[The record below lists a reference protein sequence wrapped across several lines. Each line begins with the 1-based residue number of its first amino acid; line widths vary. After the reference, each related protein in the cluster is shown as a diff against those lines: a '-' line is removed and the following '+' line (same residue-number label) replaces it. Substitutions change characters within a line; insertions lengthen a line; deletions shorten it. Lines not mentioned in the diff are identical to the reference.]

1 MNLTTG
7 IVGLPNAGKTTLFN
21 AVTSASAEASSY
33 PFCTIDPNVGVAE
46 VPDERLR
53 ILDELLN
60 PASCTPTSIKF
71 TDIAGLVR
79 GASKGEGRG
88 NQFLADVRETD
99 ALVHVVRCFE
109 DPTVSHVEEVL
120 NPGRDVDTVESEL
133 MLADLQSVEEA
144 LPHLERV
151 VATDPRSPRR
161 SELEALRKIG
171 SGLLEGVPV
180 HASSDVTPADL
191 QAVRSYNLLS
201 AKPVLYV
208 ANIGETPD
216 PEDPRLDQLRGRV
229 GEDRVLPVCAQL
241 EAEVAQLEE
250 GEEKGELLAELGLE
264 SSGIDRPGERDLQ
277 AVASDPPFTQSP
289 TGSCR
294 HGRSP
299 PETRPRRRPAES
311 TATWRRVSSA
321 PKSQQSRTWR
331 RPEESCSGSGNMGSC
346 VRKAGITLSATATS
360 CNSCSGADDRVLPP
374 QPSSQ

>member
-21 AVTSASAEASSY
+21 ALTSASAEASSY
-33 PFCTIDPNVGVAE
+33 PFCTIDPNVGVVE
-46 VPDERLR
+46 VPDGRLR

-60 PASCTPTSIKF
+60 PASCTPASIRF

-88 NQFLADVRETD
+88 NQFLADVRDTD
-99 ALVHVVRCFE
+99 ALIHVVRCFE

-120 NPGRDVDTVESEL
+120 NPVRDVDTIESEL

-144 LPHLERV
+144 MPHLERV

-171 SGLLEGVPV
+171 SGLLEGVSV
-180 HASSDVTPADL
+180 HANGEVTPGDL

-216 PEDPRLDQLRGRV
+216 QEDPGLDQLRGRV

-264 SSGIDRPGERDLQ
+264 SSGIDRLVRAAYRLLRLIAFYTVANEKLQ
-277 AVASDPPFTQSP
+277 AWPLPS
-289 TGSCR
+289 G
-294 HGRSP
+294 
-299 PETRPRRRPAES
+299 S
-311 TATWRRVSSA
+311 TASA
-321 PKSQQSRTWR
+321 AAGRIHSDMEEGFIRAEVTTVEDLAAAGGELQRLRQQGKLRTEGR
-331 RPEESCSGSGNMGSC
+331 DYV
-346 VRKAGITLSATATS
+346 VRDGDVVQFLFR
-360 CNSCSGADDRVLPP
+360 G
-374 QPSSQ
+374 

>member
-21 AVTSASAEASSY
+21 ALTSASAEASSY
-33 PFCTIDPNVGVAE
+33 PFCTIDPNVGVVE
-46 VPDERLR
+46 VPDGRLR

-60 PASCTPTSIKF
+60 PASCTPTSIRF

-88 NQFLADVRETD
+88 NQFLADVRDTD

-120 NPGRDVDTVESEL
+120 NPVRDVDTIESEL

-144 LPHLERV
+144 MPHLERV

-161 SELEALRKIG
+161 SELEALRKIV
-171 SGLLEGVPV
+171 SGLLEGVSV
-180 HASSDVTPADL
+180 HASGEVTPGDL
-191 QAVRSYNLLS
+191 RAVRSYNLLS

-208 ANIGETPD
+208 ANVGETPD
-216 PEDPRLDQLRGRV
+216 QEDPGLDQLRGRV

-264 SSGIDRPGERDLQ
+264 SSGIDRLVRAAYRLLRLIAFYTVANEKLQ
-277 AVASDPPFTQSP
+277 AWPLPS
-289 TGSCR
+289 G
-294 HGRSP
+294 
-299 PETRPRRRPAES
+299 S
-311 TATWRRVSSA
+311 TASA
-321 PKSQQSRTWR
+321 AAGRIHSDMEEGFIRAEVTTVEDLAAAGGELQRLRQQGKLRTEGR
-331 RPEESCSGSGNMGSC
+331 GYV
-346 VRKAGITLSATATS
+346 VRDGDVVQFLFR
-360 CNSCSGADDRVLPP
+360 G
-374 QPSSQ
+374 